1 MRARQGR
8 LDEAGRSRRVRVCV
22 FGFVLFICLFEG
34 AQRVRMWDA
43 ACGLDDR

>member
-1 MRARQGR
+1 MRLEGLGAF
-8 LDEAGRSRRVRVCV
+8 V
-22 FGFVLFICLFEG
+22 FVFVLFICLFDG